1 MKHVE
6 RTIAVDRPLA
16 RVWAYLSDFR
26 STNDWDPGTVT
37 TELISGDGGTGT
49 VYHNTSKFLGR
60 ETEVVYTVRRYEP
73 ERLIQL
79 EGVNDTVTTTDTMT
93 FEGDE
98 ARTQVVYRAEF
109 EFKGAAK
116 LAEPLLPLPLK
127 KLGDDAAKNLEQALA
142 AL

>member
-6 RTIAVDRPLA
+6 RTVVVDKPLA
-16 RVWAYLSDFR
+16 QVWEYLSDFR
-26 STNDWDPGTVT
+26 STNDWDPGTVS
-37 TELISGDGGTGT
+37 TERTSGDGGEGT

-73 ERLIQL
+73 QRLIEL

-93 FEGDE
+93 FAGDQT
-98 ARTQVVYRAEF
+98 RTQVVYRAEF
-109 EFKGAAK
+109 VLKGAARF
-116 LAEPLLPLPLK
+116 ADPLLPLPLK
-127 KLGDDAAKNLEQALA
+127 KLGDDAAKNLQQALA